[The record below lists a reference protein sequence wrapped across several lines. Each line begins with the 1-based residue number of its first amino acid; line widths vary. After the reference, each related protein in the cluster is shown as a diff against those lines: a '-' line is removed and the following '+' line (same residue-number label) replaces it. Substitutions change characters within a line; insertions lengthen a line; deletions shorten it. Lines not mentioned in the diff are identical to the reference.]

1 MPIYSL
7 FHPVTFDF
15 EGVYF
20 LQADER
26 YQEER
31 NKAYISKWLRKP
43 IRQYDSFE
51 ISIEGLKSFFKD
63 VKVSY
68 MLPLLVLNYS
78 IFFSFHD

>member
-1 MPIYSL
+1 
-7 FHPVTFDF
+7 
-15 EGVYF
+15 

-43 IRQYDSFE
+43 IRQYDSFG

-63 VKVSY
+63 VKVPY
-68 MLPLLVLNYS
+68 MLPLLVLYYS
-78 IFFSFHD
+78 PFSFPFTVKLFELYLLSGYLACRKG